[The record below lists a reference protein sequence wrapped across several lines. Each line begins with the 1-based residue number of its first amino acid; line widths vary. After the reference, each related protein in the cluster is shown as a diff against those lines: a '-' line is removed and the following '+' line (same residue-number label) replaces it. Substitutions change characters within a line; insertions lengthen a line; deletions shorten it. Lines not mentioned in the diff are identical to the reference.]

1 MKKKFMLTIGVLI
14 SAVILGIGIYH
25 SDAAEDDPTLTQE
38 EVKELVSEQYPG
50 TITEL
55 ELGKDLNQAV
65 YSMVIER
72 DDKQY
77 DLKID
82 ASSGEVLELKEKEIA
97 QSSENDKESK
107 AEEKLTLKEKKEDSN
122 QDNQDNSEKEGNE
135 NKEKSA
141 KAKDNKKSEQKK
153 EKNNEDSNV
162 LIDISEATEIAL
174 KEFSGTVTEVELEE
188 EDGRLIY
195 EVEVEAGEQE
205 AEIEIDAY
213 TGEVL
218 VIEIDD

>member
-1 MKKKFMLTIGVLI
+1 MKKKLMLTIGVLI

-38 EVKELVSEQYPG
+38 EVKELVSQQYPG
-50 TITEL
+50 DIREI

-97 QSSENDKESK
+97 QPTENDKK
-107 AEEKLTLKEKKEDSN
+107 AETEKKLTLKEKKE
-122 QDNQDNSEKEGNE
+122 NSSQ
-135 NKEKSA
+135 EKSQ
-141 KAKDNKKSEQKK
+141 KESNKKKDKTAKDNKKSEQKK
-153 EKNNEDSNV
+153 EQKSKDSEV
-162 LIDISEATEIAL
+162 VIDISEASEIAL
-174 KEFSGTVTEVELEE
+174 GEFSGTITEVELEE